1 MNLKCH
7 GWLKVDKVGQV
18 PILGDSHQSINRD
31 LFKSL

>member
-7 GWLKVDKVGQV
+7 GWLKVGQV

-31 LFKSL
+31 LFNISL